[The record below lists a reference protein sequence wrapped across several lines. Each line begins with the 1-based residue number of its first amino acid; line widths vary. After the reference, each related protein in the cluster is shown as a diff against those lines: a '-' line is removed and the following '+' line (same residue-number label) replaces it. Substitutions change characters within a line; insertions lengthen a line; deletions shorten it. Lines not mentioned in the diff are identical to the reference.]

1 MPAQLSFCDKPMGL
15 MTLDEAVARLLQS
28 VTPVA
33 QMERLPLSDALGR
46 VLATDLDSPLDLPP
60 FTHSAMDGYAVRAG
74 EALPG
79 ARLRV
84 VGRSLAGS
92 PHAGAF
98 GAGECV
104 RIFTGACLPEGL
116 DAVVIQERTEA
127 EGDFVRL
134 MIESPVRAGD
144 NVRPRGEELRSG
156 ERLLAAGT
164 LLRPADIG
172 VLAVAGRREVEV
184 WRRPKVAF
192 MATGDE
198 LVDPGQA
205 LPPGCIYESNRPVL
219 RALLTQWGMEAID
232 LGVIR
237 DDRAR
242 LSRAMQQGAEQAD
255 ALITTGGAS
264 VGEADYVVDL
274 LRESGQVEFWKVA
287 IKPGKPFVLGRLGHT
302 PVFGL
307 PGNPVSMMVTL
318 MQLAQPALLRLAGR
332 PYRQPVRWR
341 VATLSPLRRSPG
353 RLEFQRGVLT
363 WQDGIPV
370 VTALPSQGS
379 HLLTTM
385 SRANCFIV
393 LPAGTGEI
401 APGERVDIEPFDPM
415 PLPALG
421 LS

>member
-1 MPAQLSFCDKPMGL
+1 MGL
-15 MTLDEAVARLLQS
+15 MTLDAAVARLLQS

-33 QMERLPLSDALGR
+33 RTERLPVADALGR

-74 EALPG
+74 EAIPG

-92 PHAGAF
+92 PHAGSF
-98 GAGECV
+98 GADECV

-156 ERLLAAGT
+156 DRLLAAGT

-172 VLAVAGRREVEV
+172 VLAVAGLREVEV

-205 LPPGCIYESNRPVL
+205 LPPGSIYESNRPVL
-219 RALLTQWGMEAID
+219 RALLTQWGMEPLD

-237 DDRAR
+237 DDRES
-242 LSRAMQQGAEQAD
+242 LSRAMQRGAEQAD

-264 VGEADYVVDL
+264 VGEADYVVDV

-287 IKPGKPFVLGRLGHT
+287 IKPGKPFVLGRLRDT

-318 MQLAQPALLRLAGR
+318 MQLAQPALRRLAGR
-332 PYRQPVRWR
+332 PHCQPVRWR
-341 VATLSPLRRSPG
+341 VATLSPLRKSPG

-393 LPAGTGEI
+393 PPAGTGEI
-401 APGERVDIEPFDPM
+401 APGERVEIEPFDPM